1 MFDSIVAGTDGS
13 ATSLEAVEKAAELA
27 RLTSAHLHLVNAVKP
42 ATLPPLA
49 MTGAV
54 PMVFPDVGNDA
65 GEEIASMLNE
75 VAERIRR
82 TGVAVTT
89 HFRSDSPSEAIL
101 NVAKAENAAL
111 IVVGNRGMR
120 GPRRILGSVP
130 NSVAHAA
137 PCAVM
142 IVNTT

>member
-13 ATSLEAVEKAAELA
+13 ATSLEAVAKAAELA
-27 RLTSAHLHLVNAVKP
+27 RLTSAHLHLVNAVRP
-42 ATLPPLA
+42 ATMPPLA

-54 PMVFPDVGNDA
+54 PMAWADVGADA
-65 GEEIASMLNE
+65 GEEVATVLNG
-75 VAERIRR
+75 VAEQIRR
-82 TGVAVTT
+82 TGVTVTT
-89 HFRSDSPSEAIL
+89 HYRSDSPSDAIL

-120 GPRRILGSVP
+120 GARRILGSVP